1 MANKE
6 TEQPIFVNRDLSI
19 PSAEYK
25 KWIGELTKRYKQ
37 SQVKAA
43 IKVNEGML
51 RFYWSLGRDIMLM
64 KAEAKWGTSVL
75 KNLSLDLQHE
85 FPHSKGLSYTNLKYA
100 RQWYAFYNS
109 SQVNRQQL
117 VGDLEMP
124 EVFAYVPWGHHI
136 SIISKSESIE
146 EAMFYIQKMV
156 AKMTKG
162 GLFSYLRAYLTNIT
176 PYKLFIRLFFVE
188 KQKLVVHPHKNVQR
202 VFFIY
207 IGSFDTPSIQTHRR
221 TNSSSTA

>member
-6 TEQPIFVNRDLSI
+6 TEQPIFVNRALSI

-43 IKVNEGML
+43 IKVNESML

-85 FPHSKGLSYTNLKYA
+85 FPHSRGLSYTNLKYA

-109 SQVNRQQL
+109 ALPGNLQNLPQSHPSGRLQDIFHSQ
-117 VGDLEMP
+117 
-124 EVFAYVPWGHHI
+124 HI
-136 SIISKSESIE
+136 CHGQYELCH
-146 EAMFYIQKMV
+146 FQ
-156 AKMTKG
+156 
-162 GLFSYLRAYLTNIT
+162 
-176 PYKLFIRLFFVE
+176 
-188 KQKLVVHPHKNVQR
+188 
-202 VFFIY
+202 
-207 IGSFDTPSIQTHRR
+207 
-221 TNSSSTA
+221 

>member
-6 TEQPIFVNRDLSI
+6 TEQPIFVNRALSI

-43 IKVNEGML
+43 IKVNESML

-85 FPHSKGLSYTNLKYA
+85 FPHSRGLSYTNLKYA

-109 SQVNRQQL
+109 KQVNRQQL
-117 VGDLEMP
+117 VGEL
-124 EVFAYVPWGHHI
+124 
-136 SIISKSESIE
+136 
-146 EAMFYIQKMV
+146 
-156 AKMTKG
+156 
-162 GLFSYLRAYLTNIT
+162 
-176 PYKLFIRLFFVE
+176 
-188 KQKLVVHPHKNVQR
+188 
-202 VFFIY
+202 
-207 IGSFDTPSIQTHRR
+207 
-221 TNSSSTA
+221 

>member
-1 MANKE
+1 MTRFVRRRLTNSEKQCCHCFSEFQQQKRKIMANKE
-6 TEQPIFVNRDLSI
+6 TEKPIFVNRDLSI

-85 FPHSKGLSYTNLKYA
+85 FPHSRGLSYTNLKYA

-109 SQVNRQQL
+109 MLKRGIHTAVAWPL
-117 VGDLEMP
+117 
-124 EVFAYVPWGHHI
+124 PW
-136 SIISKSESIE
+136 
-146 EAMFYIQKMV
+146 
-156 AKMTKG
+156 
-162 GLFSYLRAYLTNIT
+162 
-176 PYKLFIRLFFVE
+176 
-188 KQKLVVHPHKNVQR
+188 HK
-202 VFFIY
+202 
-207 IGSFDTPSIQTHRR
+207 
-221 TNSSSTA
+221 

>member
-6 TEQPIFVNRDLSI
+6 TEQPIFVNRALSI
-19 PSAEYK
+19 SSAEYK

-43 IKVNEGML
+43 IKVNESML

-85 FPHSKGLSYTNLKYA
+85 FPHSRGLSYTNLKYA

-109 SQVNRQQL
+109 NR
-117 VGDLEMP
+117 VG
-124 EVFAYVPWGHHI
+124 G
-136 SIISKSESIE
+136 KC
-146 EAMFYIQKMV
+146 
-156 AKMTKG
+156 
-162 GLFSYLRAYLTNIT
+162 
-176 PYKLFIRLFFVE
+176 
-188 KQKLVVHPHKNVQR
+188 
-202 VFFIY
+202 
-207 IGSFDTPSIQTHRR
+207 
-221 TNSSSTA
+221 

>member
-1 MANKE
+1 MAIAIREIPVLTGQIQRILGIELKIEEWQDLWDGVSQIQKRKIMANKE

-85 FPHSKGLSYTNLKYA
+85 FPHSRGLSYTNLKYA

-117 VGDLEMP
+117 VGEL
-124 EVFAYVPWGHHI
+124 
-136 SIISKSESIE
+136 
-146 EAMFYIQKMV
+146 
-156 AKMTKG
+156 
-162 GLFSYLRAYLTNIT
+162 
-176 PYKLFIRLFFVE
+176 
-188 KQKLVVHPHKNVQR
+188 
-202 VFFIY
+202 
-207 IGSFDTPSIQTHRR
+207 
-221 TNSSSTA
+221 